1 MKIAITGA
9 SGNVGTALLRA
20 LHDDGAVTDI
30 VGISRRVPPADEE
43 PYAGVEWHSIDVGA
57 ATDGDEAVT
66 ALAEAF
72 AGADAVVHLAW
83 IIFPNHDRE
92 MLRRVNVDGT
102 RRVLE
107 ACVQA
112 GVPHIVVASSIGAYS
127 PDPARADVSGPED
140 TPPLRTEDFGA
151 RGIEG
156 SHYSEDKGA
165 VEELLDAFVAAH
177 PDITVARLRP
187 GLIFQADAASEIQ
200 RFFLG
205 SAAPVSILGKA
216 PLPVVPLPRGL
227 RAQAVHAD
235 DIAQAYRLAATTG
248 ATGAFNI
255 AADDVLYPKDF
266 ADLVGQGRFV
276 ELPPRVVRAAVAAA
290 HRSGAL
296 PADAGWLDMA
306 MGVPLM
312 DTTRATT
319 ELGWRPT
326 RTAKDSVRELID
338 AMIAGEGHN
347 SPSLWAEDE
356 TTASMP
362 HLGLTVE
369 ETVEVAS
376 EGSAPAVS
384 PEIDRDLLADYLANH
399 LAGARGAVERLD
411 AMTLNYQDTPVFPQI
426 AQVAR
431 EIRAD
436 RDFLEYLTQ
445 RLGLDPK
452 ASQSAVAWAG
462 EKVGRLK
469 PNGRVAERSP
479 MALLLEAE
487 LLRSAVEGKIGGWE
501 VLRDNAAHLGLAA
514 EVFDEL
520 IDAARGQLDLITG
533 IHAHASATAFRTDRE
548 TYRGE

>member
-20 LHDDGAVTDI
+20 LHDDDTVTDI
-30 VGISRRVPPADEE
+30 VGISRRVPPEGEE

-57 ATDGDEAVT
+57 AASEEETVP

-72 AGADAVVHLAW
+72 EGADSVVHLAW
-83 IIFPNHDRE
+83 IIYPNHDRE
-92 MLRRVNVDGT
+92 LLRRVNVEGT

-107 ACVQA
+107 ACVRA
-112 GVPHIVVASSIGAYS
+112 GVKHVVVASSIGAYS
-127 PDPARADVSGPED
+127 PDEARKDVDGPTD
-140 TPPLRTEDFGA
+140 TPPLRGEDFEA

-165 VEELLDAFVAAH
+165 VEELLDAFVTAH

-205 SAAPVSILGKA
+205 SAVPVSLLGKA
-216 PLPVVPLPRGL
+216 SLPLVPLPRGV

-235 DIAQAYRLAATTG
+235 DIAQAYRLTATTG
-248 ATGAFNI
+248 ASGAFNI

-276 ELPPRVVRAAVAAA
+276 ELPPAVVRAAVTAA

-296 PADAGWLDMA
+296 PADAGWVDMA

-312 DTTRATT
+312 DTTRAKT
-319 ELGWRPT
+319 ELGWQPT

-338 AMIAGEGHN
+338 AMIAGEGHD

-356 TTASMP
+356 ASKAMP
-362 HLGLTVE
+362 HLGLTVG
-369 ETVEVAS
+369 ETAEVA
-376 EGSAPAVS
+376 ENGAAIS
-384 PEIDRDLLADYLANH
+384 PEVDTELLQDYLANH
-399 LAGARGAVERLD
+399 LTGARGAVERLD
-411 AMTLNYQDTPVFPQI
+411 MMTLNYQDTPVFPQI
-426 AQVAR
+426 AQLAR

-436 RDFLEYLTQ
+436 RDFLEYLTHS
-445 RLGLDPK
+445 LGLEPK
-452 ASQSAVAWAG
+452 ATQSAAAWVS
-462 EKVGRLK
+462 EKAGRLK
-469 PNGRVAERSP
+469 PNGRAVKRSP
-479 MALLLEAE
+479 MSLLLEAE
-487 LLRSAVEGKIGGWE
+487 LLRSAIAGKIGGWE
-501 VLRDNAAHLGLAA
+501 VLRDNASHLGLAP
-514 EVFDEL
+514 EVFEEL
-520 IDAARGQLDLITG
+520 ITAARGQLELATQV
-533 IHAHASATAFRTDRE
+533 HEHASATAFRTDRE